1 MTDAALLLAA
11 VRAHPE
17 EDTPRLIYADAI
29 EETDPARA
37 EFIRLHLSPDFMD
50 RRRKAFRRWKALA
63 WQLYP
68 EFFCLFGAW
77 GDYLM
82 RKEWQ
87 WNPADDAE
95 WFENPRVLFD
105 RGFITAFNGTAA
117 HWLEHGD
124 RLCAEHPVTRVTLTT
139 PARVQ
144 CAIKPDAVIYT
155 VTADRRSRTYRV
167 PGTGTLS
174 HPLGAS
180 VGEMLGGIWTGI
192 TFELPTTR
200 IPFDAIASLLE
211 AGIADDFANPGDL
224 FSQSLPTPY
233 APHGTIPPVE

>member
-117 HWLEHGD
+117 DWLEHGH
-124 RLCAEHPVTRVTLTT
+124 RLCAEHPITAVRLTT
-139 PARVQ
+139 HVLPSTGGSVDGGEFLITLRTNSHGRWLTCKPEVWQAAHAR
-144 CAIKPDAVIYT
+144 CGED
-155 VTADRRSRTYRV
+155 DHRTC
-167 PGTGTLS
+167 L
-174 HPLGAS
+174 
-180 VGEMLGGIWTGI
+180 
-192 TFELPTTR
+192 
-200 IPFDAIASLLE
+200 SLLWPGVTFHLP
-211 AGIADDFANPGDL
+211 AADG
-224 FSQSLPTPY
+224 
-233 APHGTIPPVE
+233 